1 MRWRLTCLRNRMDSK
16 ALVYHMK
23 QKTEQS
29 EVREARGSV
38 PKYIIPSGKGDRG
51 RVLNRTDMN

>member
-16 ALVYHMK
+16 ALVYHVK

-29 EVREARGSV
+29 EIREARGSV
-38 PKYIIPSGKGDRG
+38 PKYIKVERETMAGF
-51 RVLNRTDMN
+51 